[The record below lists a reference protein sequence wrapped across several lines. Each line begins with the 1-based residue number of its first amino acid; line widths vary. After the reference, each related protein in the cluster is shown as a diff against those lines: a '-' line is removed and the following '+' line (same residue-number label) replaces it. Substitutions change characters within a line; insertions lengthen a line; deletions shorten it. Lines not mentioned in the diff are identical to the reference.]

1 MAAATHSFAP
11 SQAEL
16 QWTVCCTVDGPSSA
30 RALQLVA
37 AELRTGVAA
46 TLHLQILV
54 KIVQATRS
62 RRATRKLVQVRFAC
76 FERSSGVYFC
86 AFILT

>member
-46 TLHLQILV
+46 TLRLQILV

-62 RRATRKLVQVRFAC
+62 RRVTRKLVQVRFVR
-76 FERSSGVYFC
+76 FKRSSDVYFC
-86 AFILT
+86 AYDLT